1 MSQKVSLA
9 DLISLGTHQSK
20 KWDWNW
26 YTLFMT
32 WFFTTNTK
40 TTLDQKLD
48 YLNHLLENNTHFRD
62 IFIQKWTVFIEQVQ
76 FDSLWV
82 HTFSGESDSFI
93 QELIWALNQKI
104 ISAPAQG
111 CEIAQ
116 LVDEIL
122 QLDVRLDDYRYFD
135 SSRLIKI
142 LSYFPDEKIAYLHTE
157 IQGSLIRAIYI
168 LSSKNMSDIYSS
180 IFKMPSSEKF
190 SSDFV
195 KVLQIINL
203 KEISDMESLKT
214 LNASNMAMIN
224 NTIENFRETGVSLN
238 ALFRIKKIKSRLQRI
253 VHLTRMYENFNF
265 KSLAAILAERK
276 NFYSLKFQFFHYSS
290 QLIEVVSLTSA
301 ETGDHY
307 VGRSRQAIAKLF
319 ASACGGGFIT
329 GFTVL
334 IKTLSSYMHLAP
346 FLSGF
351 LNGINYSICF
361 IIIYLLGLTL
371 ATKQPAAIAAHL
383 TYQWEKLSKSEIL
396 DEIDSVF
403 KSQFW
408 AVLGNVG
415 IVIPTVL
422 LFSYLSEL
430 AFHQNFMS
438 PEKAQAQIT
447 SMSVLSFTPFYAF
460 LTGYFLW
467 FSTFVSGAADNFF
480 KVYKFDEVILSSP
493 KILSFLSPTNKRKWA
508 NFLKNN
514 FGALCGNTV
523 LGFILGIVPVF
534 GDFLGLPIDVRHV
547 TLSSGNIAAAVY
559 TLGTDV
565 FYKPEIY
572 LAILGVITTGL
583 LNLSVSFMISL
594 RVAESSNAL
603 SEKSL
608 DQSYS
613 KNLLNLYI
621 LKKLGFRKQK

>member
-1 MSQKVSLA
+1 MSQKVNLA

-26 YTLFMT
+26 YTLFAA
-32 WFFTTNTK
+32 WFFTTNAK

-48 YLNHLLENNTHFRD
+48 YLNHLLENNTQFREV
-62 IFIQKWTVFIEQVQ
+62 FIQKWTVFIEQVQ

-93 QELIWALNQKI
+93 QELIWAFNQKF
-104 ISAPAQG
+104 ISAPARG
-111 CEIAQ
+111 CEVSH
-116 LVDEIL
+116 LVDEVL
-122 QLDVRLDDYRYFD
+122 QFDVQLDDYRYFD
-135 SSRLIKI
+135 TSRLIKI
-142 LSYFPDEKIAYLHTE
+142 LSFFPDDKITHLIAE
-157 IQGSLIRAIYI
+157 MQASLIRAIYI

-195 KVLQIINL
+195 KVMQVVSLT
-203 KEISDMESLKT
+203 EISNMQMLKQ
-214 LNASNMAMIN
+214 LNTNNMAMID
-224 NTIENFRETGVSLN
+224 TTVENFRETGVSLN

-253 VHLTRMYENFNF
+253 IHLTKLFEYSDF
-265 KSLAAILAERK
+265 KSLGAILAERK

-307 VGRSRQAIAKLF
+307 VGRTRQAITKLF
-319 ASACGGGFIT
+319 YSACGGGFIT

-334 IKTLSSYMHLAP
+334 IKTLSSYAHLAP

-361 IIIYLLGLTL
+361 IIIYLFGFTL

-383 TYQWEKLSKSEIL
+383 TYQWEKLSKAEIL

-415 IVIPTVL
+415 VVIPTVL
-422 LFSYLSEL
+422 FFSYLSQL
-430 AFHQNFMS
+430 AFGQNFMS
-438 PEKAQAQIT
+438 PEKAQAQIA
-447 SMSVLSFTPFYAF
+447 SMSLFSFTPFYAF

-480 KVYKFDEVILSSP
+480 KVYKFDEVILNSP
-493 KILSFLSPTNKRKWA
+493 KVLAFLSQTNKRRWA

-523 LGFILGIVPVF
+523 LGFILGIIPVF

-547 TLSSGNIAAAVY
+547 TLSSGNIAAAIY
-559 TLGTDV
+559 TLGLDV
-565 FYKPEIY
+565 FSRPEIY
-572 LAILGVITTGL
+572 FAILGVITTGL

-608 DQSYS
+608 DQAYS
-613 KNLLNLYI
+613 KGLLNLYI
-621 LKKLGFRKQK
+621 LKKLGLRK